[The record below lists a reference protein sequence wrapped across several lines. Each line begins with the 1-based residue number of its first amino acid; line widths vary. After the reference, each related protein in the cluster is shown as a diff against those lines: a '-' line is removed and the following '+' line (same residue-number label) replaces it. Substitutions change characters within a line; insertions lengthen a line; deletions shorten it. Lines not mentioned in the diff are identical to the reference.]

1 MVSAEEK
8 AANII
13 EKCGLVDNLLREIDI
28 NDEIRNLE
36 EIARA
41 NRPTTA
47 KLTEPLTRF
56 LPSHQAK
63 RLEELRREK
72 LVLKDKE
79 NKGIVCA
86 RGRIAREGIKL
97 VKTKK
102 GTFAIESQPN
112 QSKEEKNGLAVLFGE
127 R

>member
-28 NDEIRNLE
+28 NDEIRNIE
-36 EIARA
+36 EAARA

-47 KLTEPLTRF
+47 RLTEPLIRF

-72 LVLKDKE
+72 IALNDKE
-79 NKGIVCA
+79 SKGIACA
-86 RGRIAREGIKL
+86 RDRIAKEGIKL

-102 GTFAIESQPN
+102 GTFAIESQP
-112 QSKEEKNGLAVLFGE
+112 KEEEKGLAALFG
-127 R
+127 